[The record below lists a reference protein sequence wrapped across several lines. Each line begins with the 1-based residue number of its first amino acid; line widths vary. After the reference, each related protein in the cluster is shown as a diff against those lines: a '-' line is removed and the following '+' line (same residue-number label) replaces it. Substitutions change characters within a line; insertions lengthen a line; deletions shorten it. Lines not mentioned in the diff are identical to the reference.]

1 MKPTEEKGNFNAA
14 ISCCFVLKVL
24 FGSLRAHRNGVFPH
38 GEIEKGCSM
47 FSVPA
52 SCPTIIQ
59 LLLIIRV
66 LLAVT

>member
-1 MKPTEEKGNFNAA
+1 MRREMEY
-14 ISCCFVLKVL
+14 S
-24 FGSLRAHRNGVFPH
+24 VFPH
-38 GEIEKGCSM
+38 GEIGKGCSI

-59 LLLIIRV
+59 LVLIIRV

>member
-1 MKPTEEKGNFNAA
+1 MQQL
-14 ISCCFVLKVL
+14 VVVL
-24 FGSLRAHRNGVFPH
+24 FYRFYLDLSVRTEMVYSVFPH

>member
-14 ISCCFVLKVL
+14 ITCCCFVLKVL

-52 SCPTIIQ
+52 SCPTIQ